1 MDAHPHKSTTHE
13 EMFFHIREWLGDSA
27 DPSKIPLP
35 KYRGATVFARKEAD
49 GYWYA
54 SVALCSVKDVFQKR
68 VGRSQARR
76 RYFLNSDLG
85 NYILSQKKP
94 TYDSAQ
100 RLARVTAQ

>member
-1 MDAHPHKSTTHE
+1 MNEKPHKSLTHE
-13 EMFFHIREWLGDSA
+13 EMFFHIRELMGGLNLCES
-27 DPSKIPLP
+27 
-35 KYRGATVFARKEAD
+35 KYRGATVFARKEVD
-49 GYWYA
+49 GFWYA

-85 NYILSQKKP
+85 GNNNYILSQEKP

-100 RLARVTAQ
+100 RLARVAAS